1 LIHHLNSRHM
11 HYSTVRRERQ
21 VQRHAWI
28 LTVALHLSLA
38 AMLYFKATSG
48 AGNAPKPTPVKGTD
62 IKEHLKAAA
71 RVVSMA

>member
-1 LIHHLNSRHM
+1 M
-11 HYSTVRRERQ
+11 HYSTAKKERQ

-48 AGNAPKPTPVKGTD
+48 
-62 IKEHLKAAA
+62 
-71 RVVSMA
+71 

>member
-1 LIHHLNSRHM
+1 M
-11 HYSTVRRERQ
+11 HYSTVRKERQ

-48 AGNAPKPTPVKGTD
+48 ASNAPKSSPAKGTD
-62 IKEHLKAAA
+62 TKEHPKAAA
-71 RVVSMA
+71 RVASMA